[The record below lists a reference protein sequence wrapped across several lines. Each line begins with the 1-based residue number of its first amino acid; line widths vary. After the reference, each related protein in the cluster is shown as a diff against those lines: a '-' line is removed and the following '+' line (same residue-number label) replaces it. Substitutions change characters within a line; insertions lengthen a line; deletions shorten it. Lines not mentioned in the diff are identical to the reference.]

1 VKATWRGFVALL
13 GVLLMGSVS
22 PATAQE
28 SSTVTGS
35 SGWEFTVAPYFL
47 APYMDGQLG
56 IGLLPPVTVTA
67 SPGDIFDKLQFG
79 AMLYLEARKGPWGA
93 FADGLYMNLEQAAQ
107 RDNVAA
113 TASAKQGAVEV
124 SAFRRLAPVLDVLI
138 GARVNV
144 LDGGIALPTLD
155 ITLAQSKT
163 WVDPLIGVRLRAP
176 LPAPWQ
182 LGIMADIGGFSV
194 GSKLAWQIY
203 PVAGVRVSRLFSI
216 HVAYRLLDMD
226 YESGTGS
233 EAFTYDMSTYGP
245 EIGLAFHF

>member
-1 VKATWRGFVALL
+1 MRAAWGGWLVLVGASLL
-13 GVLLMGSVS
+13 GSAA
-22 PATAQE
+22 PAAAQE
-28 SSTVTGS
+28 SSAAEGT

-56 IGLLPPVTVTA
+56 IGDLPPVTVDA

-93 FADGLYMNLEQAAQ
+93 FVDGLYMNLEQAAQ
-107 RDNVAA
+107 RENVAA

-124 SAFRRLAPVLDVLI
+124 SAFRTITPTIDVLV
-138 GARVNV
+138 GARLNV
-144 LDGGIALPTLD
+144 LDGSIALPTLD
-155 ITLAQSKT
+155 TTLAQSKT

-182 LGIMADIGGFSV
+182 LGIMADIGGFSI
-194 GSKLAWQIY
+194 GSKLAYQIY
-203 PVAGVRVSRLFSI
+203 TMAGVRVSRLFSI

-233 EAFTYDMSTYGP
+233 DAFSYDMSTYGP
-245 EIGLAFHF
+245 EIGIAFHF